1 MIGCRRAAFEGSK
14 SNSSVW
20 TRLAASGRLFLFFGF
35 ALAGWAG
42 GIPNPKVP
50 RATKVLLVQTPP
62 QLERENVF
70 PKGRFT
76 RELGDASGVSSS
88 VYICSIV
95 TFLKHLW
102 QPCQK
107 NLKFGMEVAYLEKRC
122 ESKFLCSGSK
132 PGGATRGR
140 RSQLFIH
147 FLFQK
152 LRFLDPPRE
161 KLSFCT
167 PASFWGQKAVV
178 SISERGSDP
187 GGLISDVL
195 KWLFDAS

>member
-88 VYICSIV
+88 VYIFFYCNFSE
-95 TFLKHLW
+95 TFLATLSEKSQIWHGSSISWETLW
-102 QPCQK
+102 VK
-107 NLKFGMEVAYLEKRC
+107 IFVFRVKTGGSYK
-122 ESKFLCSGSK
+122 GSK
-132 PGGATRGR
+132 IATFHTFPLPKITVFG
-140 RSQLFIH
+140 
-147 FLFQK
+147 
-152 LRFLDPPRE
+152 P
-161 KLSFCT
+161 
-167 PASFWGQKAVV
+167 
-178 SISERGSDP
+178 SEREA
-187 GGLISDVL
+187 VL
-195 KWLFDAS
+195 LHSS

>member
-50 RATKVLLVQTPP
+50 RATQVLLVQTPL

-88 VYICSIV
+88 VYIFSVV
-95 TFLKHLW
+95 TFLKHFW

-132 PGGATRGR
+132 PGELQGVEDRNFSYISSSKNYGFWTLRERSCPFALQLAFGVKKPWFQFQSAGAIRG
-140 RSQLFIH
+140 
-147 FLFQK
+147 
-152 LRFLDPPRE
+152 D
-161 KLSFCT
+161 LSATF
-167 PASFWGQKAVV
+167 
-178 SISERGSDP
+178 
-187 GGLISDVL
+187 
-195 KWLFDAS
+195 